1 MEYAILAAGQGSR
14 LSKEGVKESKPMI
27 RILGQPMIE
36 RLIRLLVSCG
46 AERVHVVTNPAM
58 DDLNEHLA
66 YLRDTEGLPVSFRP
80 IVSDNSF
87 YSLSEAACDIKG
99 KFIALTVDAI
109 FPLDE
114 FKDYIKAVETMPEGM
129 ALMALTRYVDDESSL
144 YARLADDESEVI
156 DYRYGGEP
164 FEGTPIVSAGI
175 YGITDKIMDIA
186 QRDQYPAST
195 SDFQRILAVGND
207 IKVVPFVM
215 SKAFDVDHVSDL
227 RSAEQFLG

>member
-58 DDLNEHLA
+58 NDLNEHLA

-207 IKVVPFVM
+207 IKAVREVM
-215 SKAFDVDHVSDL
+215 REAFDVDHVSDL

>member
-1 MEYAILAAGQGSR
+1 MDYALLAAGQGSR

>member
-1 MEYAILAAGQGSR
+1 
-14 LSKEGVKESKPMI
+14 
-27 RILGQPMIE
+27 MIE

-129 ALMALTRYVDDESSL
+129 ALMALTRYVDDESPL

-156 DYRYGGEP
+156 DYRYGDEP

>member
-87 YSLSEAACDIKG
+87 YSLSEAACDSKG

>member
-1 MEYAILAAGQGSR
+1 
-14 LSKEGVKESKPMI
+14 MI

-109 FPLDE
+109 FTLDE

>member
-87 YSLSEAACDIKG
+87 YSMSEAACDIKG

>member
-1 MEYAILAAGQGSR
+1 
-14 LSKEGVKESKPMI
+14 MI

-46 AERVHVVTNPAM
+46 AGRVHVVTNPAM

>member
-1 MEYAILAAGQGSR
+1 
-14 LSKEGVKESKPMI
+14 MI
-27 RILGQPMIE
+27 RILWQPMIE

-129 ALMALTRYVDDESSL
+129 ALMALTRYVDDESPL

>member
-1 MEYAILAAGQGSR
+1 
-14 LSKEGVKESKPMI
+14 
-27 RILGQPMIE
+27 MIE

-58 DDLNEHLA
+58 DVLNEHLA

>member
-87 YSLSEAACDIKG
+87 YSLSDAACDIKR

>member
-27 RILGQPMIE
+27 RILWQPMIE

-129 ALMALTRYVDDESSL
+129 ALMALTRYVDDESPL

-156 DYRYGGEP
+156 DYRYGDEP

>member
-195 SDFQRILAVGND
+195 SDFQRILEIGRA
-207 IKVVPFVM
+207 
-215 SKAFDVDHVSDL
+215 HV
-227 RSAEQFLG
+227 

>member
-1 MEYAILAAGQGSR
+1 
-14 LSKEGVKESKPMI
+14 
-27 RILGQPMIE
+27 MIE

-129 ALMALTRYVDDESSL
+129 ALMALTRYVDDESPL

>member
-58 DDLNEHLA
+58 DDLHEHLA

>member
-14 LSKEGVKESKPMI
+14 LSKEGIKESKPMI

>member
-1 MEYAILAAGQGSR
+1 
-14 LSKEGVKESKPMI
+14 
-27 RILGQPMIE
+27 MIE

>member
-1 MEYAILAAGQGSR
+1 
-14 LSKEGVKESKPMI
+14 MI

-215 SKAFDVDHVSDL
+215 SKAFDVYHVSDL

>member
-1 MEYAILAAGQGSR
+1 
-14 LSKEGVKESKPMI
+14 
-27 RILGQPMIE
+27 
-36 RLIRLLVSCG
+36 
-46 AERVHVVTNPAM
+46 
-58 DDLNEHLA
+58 
-66 YLRDTEGLPVSFRP
+66 
-80 IVSDNSF
+80 
-87 YSLSEAACDIKG
+87 
-99 KFIALTVDAI
+99 
-109 FPLDE
+109 
-114 FKDYIKAVETMPEGM
+114 MPEGM

>member
-87 YSLSEAACDIKG
+87 YSLSEAARDIKG

-129 ALMALTRYVDDESSL
+129 AVMALTRYVDDESPL

>member
-1 MEYAILAAGQGSR
+1 
-14 LSKEGVKESKPMI
+14 MI

>member
-1 MEYAILAAGQGSR
+1 
-14 LSKEGVKESKPMI
+14 MI

-87 YSLSEAACDIKG
+87 YSLSEAACYIKG

>member
-1 MEYAILAAGQGSR
+1 
-14 LSKEGVKESKPMI
+14 MI

-129 ALMALTRYVDDESSL
+129 ALMALTRYVDDESPL

>member
-1 MEYAILAAGQGSR
+1 
-14 LSKEGVKESKPMI
+14 
-27 RILGQPMIE
+27 
-36 RLIRLLVSCG
+36 
-46 AERVHVVTNPAM
+46 M

-129 ALMALTRYVDDESSL
+129 ALMALTRYVDDESPL

>member
-1 MEYAILAAGQGSR
+1 
-14 LSKEGVKESKPMI
+14 MI

-87 YSLSEAACDIKG
+87 YSLSEAACDSKG